1 MAKIVVGD
9 LVCMYRRKK
18 KGLGIVLEK
27 VDDIAQSAGIE
38 KSFDQVLEELAAIR
52 DRDYNARNAYRRTV
66 TESATNPEMV
76 KVMMLYNGQG
86 WNRKPK
92 KTFVRVRWFEQPSA
106 YEVKQSGKIEDWC
119 PSDWLKKL

>member
-38 KSFDQVLEELAAIR
+38 KSFDEVLGELESMR
-52 DRDYNARNAYRRTV
+52 DRDYKARSAYKQAV
-66 TESATNPEMV
+66 SESATNPEFV
-76 KVMMLYNGQG
+76 KVMLLYNGQA

-92 KTFVRVRWFEQPSA
+92 KAFVRVRWFEQPSA
-106 YEVKQSGKIEDWC
+106 YEMTDLGKLEDWC

>member
-38 KSFDQVLEELAAIR
+38 KSFDEVLAELSAIG
-52 DRDYNARNAYRRTV
+52 DRDYKARSVYKHTV
-66 TESATNPEMV
+66 SEAATNPELV

-92 KTFVRVRWFEQPSA
+92 KTFVRIRWFEQPSA
-106 YEVKQSGKIEDWC
+106 YEMTDLGKTEDWC